1 MKNNK
6 IIIFA
11 LGVVAVATI
20 EFIYWSKNSSP
31 KQPQIIK
38 PVLINKPIKQQTIEI
53 PQIKYPIN
61 SLPNQFPNSENSS
74 SVKEQGF
81 QEWAIMTLGKLNV
94 EKVLI
99 IENFIN
105 RFVIAIDNAS
115 AKIIPANM
123 SPIQLAPGRLIIKS
137 SVKNIEIS
145 EENYKRYD
153 QYLAL
158 AEAGDL
164 KSIVLY
170 YRKMYPLFQTAYKS
184 QGEDGY
190 FNDKLIEVIDLILS
204 TPEPKNPIKLYYS
217 TSQYEYIDP
226 KLESLPAIQKIIIRM
241 GPQKEKKIKLYFRE
255 LRHLLIDQNSAK

>member
-6 IIIFA
+6 IMLFVLGIVASSIIGYV
-11 LGVVAVATI
+11 LL
-20 EFIYWSKNSSP
+20 SKKSP
-31 KQPQIIK
+31 PMQIKIK
-38 PVLINKPIKQQTIEI
+38 PVSISRPIKQQIINT

-61 SLPNQFPNSENSS
+61 SLPSQFSNAENTSLI
-74 SVKEQGF
+74 KEQDF
-81 QEWAIMTLGKLNV
+81 QQWAIMNLGKLNV

-99 IENFIN
+99 TENFIN

-123 SPIQLAPGRLIIKS
+123 SPIKLPPGKLVVKS
-137 SVKNIEIS
+137 SENNFEIS

-158 AEAGDL
+158 ADASDL
-164 KSIVLY
+164 NAIVLY
-170 YRKMYPLFQTAYKS
+170 YRKTYPLFQKAYNS

-241 GPQKEKKIKLYFRE
+241 GPQKEKKLKLYFKE
-255 LRHLLIDQNSAK
+255 FRHLLIDQNSATK